1 MNESRCCIPET
12 NITLKINYT
21 SIKIITHTFHTQSII
36 LSFQL
41 SIVTTVFKCQILSVY
56 TILVH

>member
-21 SIKIITHTFHTQSII
+21 SIKIVIFFKYSVAG
-36 LSFQL
+36 LGKEAEQL
-41 SIVTTVFKCQILSVY
+41 SAHYRIRSFNF
-56 TILVH
+56 